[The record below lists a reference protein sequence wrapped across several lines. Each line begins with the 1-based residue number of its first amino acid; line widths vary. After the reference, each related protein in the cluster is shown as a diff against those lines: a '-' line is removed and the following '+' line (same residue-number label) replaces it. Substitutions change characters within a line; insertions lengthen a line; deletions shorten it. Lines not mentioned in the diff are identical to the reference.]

1 MRKVFTSVGLATDS
15 SSAALPLRG
24 RPHSLPSGSARTTNP
39 LVAGLADVDPA
50 GAQLDAGMV
59 PGAAGVQAT
68 APRATNAVDLPGAR
82 PSAAFPVVPGLEGG
96 NTAAAVIHPPEG
108 AVVAEDQYTQRDPRD
123 QYPGT
128 RAGRRHRHCDS
139 EVSEFEL
146 RAATAWV
153 RAADAGVIGA
163 SELGWLLDKLH
174 KQQRHTG
181 GADRH
186 R

>member
-1 MRKVFTSVGLATDS
+1 
-15 SSAALPLRG
+15 
-24 RPHSLPSGSARTTNP
+24 
-39 LVAGLADVDPA
+39 
-50 GAQLDAGMV
+50 
-59 PGAAGVQAT
+59 
-68 APRATNAVDLPGAR
+68 
-82 PSAAFPVVPGLEGG
+82 
-96 NTAAAVIHPPEG
+96 
-108 AVVAEDQYTQRDPRD
+108 VAEDQYTQRDPRD

-128 RAGRRHRHCDS
+128 RARRRHTHCDS